1 MIFQVSKTY
10 NSIFGVNKLIKKDIM
25 NRKGLLLFVICFST
39 ISFGQDYKKISTI
52 DFIRILNNNTEE
64 AIYYYQN
71 NWKELRKLALEKEYI
86 DSYNLFFTEEDD
98 INSFHLILLTTYKN
112 IEQYDLREKNFDE
125 LIEMRDGLQLLNDK
139 KPNEFRETL
148 FRKEMVRQFK

>member
-10 NSIFGVNKLIKKDIM
+10 YSIFGVNKLIKKDIM
-25 NRKGLLLFVICFST
+25 KRKGIILFILCFST
-39 ISFGQDYKKISTI
+39 ISLGQDNNKISTM
-52 DFIRILNNNTEE
+52 DFVGILNNNTEE

-71 NWKELRKLALEKEYI
+71 NWEELRKVALEKEYI
-86 DSYNLFFTEEDD
+86 DSYNIFFTEDDD

-125 LIEMRDGLQLLNDK
+125 LIEMREGLQLLNDK

-148 FRKEMVRQFK
+148 FRKEMIKQLK